1 MQRSIFHNFRLC
13 AVYLG
18 DHQSLKRVPG
28 HVLVPTSLFFLPRRF
43 TLFTDGFPRVF
54 LGKGLGY
61 ITARYSASVF
71 FGHASPHINEKILA
85 MPRDAL
91 GIILI

>member
-1 MQRSIFHNFRLC
+1 
-13 AVYLG
+13 
-18 DHQSLKRVPG
+18 
-28 HVLVPTSLFFLPRRF
+28 
-43 TLFTDGFPRVF
+43 GFPWVF

-91 GIILI
+91 GIVLI

>member
-1 MQRSIFHNFRLC
+1 MRSVLGRPPEPEADSRARPC
-13 AVYLG
+13 ADFVI
-18 DHQSLKRVPG
+18 
-28 HVLVPTSLFFLPRRF
+28 FLPRRF

-61 ITARYSASVF
+61 ITACYSASVF

>member
-1 MQRSIFHNFRLC
+1 MGQL
-13 AVYLG
+13 
-18 DHQSLKRVPG
+18 
-28 HVLVPTSLFFLPRRF
+28 HVLVPVSLFFCPTRLA
-43 TLFTDGFPRVF
+43 LFTDGFPWVF

-91 GIILI
+91 GIVLI